1 MRATLALS
9 LTLLL
14 CATSALA
21 EEKPTP
27 EQSRFFEEKVRPLLV
42 ERCFRCHAEKKH
54 EGSLRLD
61 ARQTIVAGGDSGP
74 AIVPGKPD
82 ESLLIE
88 AVRYRSLEMPP
99 DRRLPKGEVD
109 VLVKWVQ
116 MGAPW
121 PGSAGEK
128 ILVPRKPGLEIT
140 DEDRS
145 YWAFQPIRTPA
156 VPRADSDWDD
166 DNPIDAFVLDQ
177 LRRRGLAPSKPAS
190 KRQLA
195 RRLYFDLIGLPPT
208 FEEVE
213 QFVADDSP
221 RAFARLVDR
230 LLEKPQY
237 GERWG
242 RHWLDVVR
250 FAQSNGYERDDEKPH
265 AWRYRDYVIKA
276 FNEDKPFDRFIL
288 EQLAGDELDDA
299 TLDSII
305 ATGFYRVGVWDDEP
319 DDKVAAVYEG
329 LDDIVR
335 TTGEAFLGLTIGC
348 ARCHDHKFDPIPQAD
363 YYSLL
368 SFVRNVA
375 PIGKDKS
382 HTHWEMDPTAIFT
395 PLVTRESLDQ
405 WEQKRKLLADQK
417 AELEKQL
424 SAEGTPKEKQ
434 EELKKQIGELDK
446 QMKPAWEM
454 ALSVREIGAKPR
466 ETRIL
471 IRGSHLT
478 PGKAVQPAFLTV
490 TDSPNPKLL
499 SPETAPGS
507 SLVQTLRS
515 QGVQPTTRRRRVLAE
530 WIASPDNPL
539 TARVIANRL
548 WHYHFGRGLVS
559 TPNDFGRTGQPPTHP
574 KLLDWLASDLTENGW
589 SLKHLHRRILLS
601 KTWQQSSAS
610 SPDHRGHEVDPDNM
624 LLWRQNLRRVESE
637 VIRDSML
644 MLDLCEGKGG
654 ADSFLLSDSVS
665 MDCTPILDSSQLVGV
680 INQEDL
686 LISYRAIEKV
696 LRRAT
701 TDPVTGLPMRSVFER
716 RIREEWRRAE
726 RTEESLA
733 VILIDVDHF
742 KDVNDRC
749 GHLVGD
755 AVLHMVGSCLKTSLR
770 SYDLVARHGGD
781 EFAAIC
787 FGCRPGEIDIPV
799 ARLLDAINRLSIPAD
814 PGGTHMISL
823 SIGAAVMHGAFDKC
837 QPLHLIETADRCL
850 YRAKQNGR
858 ARAYRTEITGPQL
871 ELEIVQVEPTET
883 LAPA

>member
-1 MRATLALS
+1 MRFALPSREVAVRATLVLS
-9 LTLLL
+9 VTLLL
-14 CATSALA
+14 CATSTLA
-21 EEKPTP
+21 EEKPTV
-27 EQSRFFEEKVRPLLV
+27 EQRRFFEEKVRPLLV
-42 ERCFRCHAEKKH
+42 ERCFRCHGEKKH

-99 DRRLPKGEVD
+99 DRRLPKAEVD

-128 ILVPRKPGLEIT
+128 ILVPRRPGLEIT

-145 YWAFQPIRTPA
+145 YWAFQPIRKPV
-156 VPRADSDWDD
+156 VPNADSDWDD
-166 DNPIDAFVLDQ
+166 TNPIDAFVFDQ
-177 LRRRGLAPSKPAS
+177 LKRRGLAPSKLAS

-208 FEEVE
+208 YKEVE

-221 RAFARLVDR
+221 KAFAKLVDR

-250 FAQSNGYERDDEKPH
+250 FSQSNGYERDDEKPH
-265 AWRYRDYVIKA
+265 AWRYRDYVIKT
-276 FNEDKPFDRFIL
+276 FNEDKPFDRFVL

-382 HTHWEMDPTAIFT
+382 HTHWEMDPEAIFT
-395 PLVTRESLDQ
+395 PLVTQESLAQ
-405 WEQKRKLLADQK
+405 WEQKRKLLANEK

-424 SAEGTPKEKQ
+424 SAEGTPKKKQ

-454 ALSVREIGAKPR
+454 ALSVRETGANPR

-490 TDSPNPKLL
+490 TGSPDPKLL
-499 SPETAPGS
+499 SSETAPGS

-574 KLLDWLASDLTENGW
+574 KLLDWLAADLIENGW

-601 KTWQQSSAS
+601 KTWQQSSVS
-610 SPDHRGHEVDPDNM
+610 SPDHRGYEVDPDNM

-644 MLDLCEGKGG
+644 AVSGRLNLEMGGRGFFPALSAEVLSTQSRAGNGWGKSDERQRARRSVYIFSKRTLGVPMME
-654 ADSFLLSDSVS
+654 AFDTPVPDRPEPARQTTTIAPQALILLNSQFVDEQVAALAERLQKNKG
-665 MDCTPILDSSQLVGV
+665 TSSQ
-680 INQEDL
+680 
-686 LISYRAIEKV
+686 AIARNAFRFALARNPTENESRV
-696 LRRAT
+696 LTEFLDDVSENVDVSSEELRKQ
-701 TDPVTGLPMRSVFER
+701 
-716 RIREEWRRAE
+716 RIEQ
-726 RTEESLA
+726 L
-733 VILIDVDHF
+733 
-742 KDVNDRC
+742 
-749 GHLVGD
+749 
-755 AVLHMVGSCLKTSLR
+755 
-770 SYDLVARHGGD
+770 
-781 EFAAIC
+781 
-787 FGCRPGEIDIPV
+787 
-799 ARLLDAINRLSIPAD
+799 ARLVLNLNEFVYVD
-814 PGGTHMISL
+814 
-823 SIGAAVMHGAFDKC
+823 
-837 QPLHLIETADRCL
+837 
-850 YRAKQNGR
+850 
-858 ARAYRTEITGPQL
+858 
-871 ELEIVQVEPTET
+871 
-883 LAPA
+883 

>member
-1 MRATLALS
+1 MRFALPLIEVAVRATLALT
-9 LTLLL
+9 LTILL
-14 CATSALA
+14 CAMSVLA

-27 EQSRFFEEKVRPLLV
+27 EQRRFFEEKVRPLLV

-54 EGSLRLD
+54 EGSLRVD
-61 ARQTIVAGGDSGP
+61 TRETIVAGGDSGP

-128 ILVPRKPGLEIT
+128 ILVPRRPGLEIT

-145 YWAFQPIRTPA
+145 YWAFQPIRKPV
-156 VPRADSDWDD
+156 VPNTDSNWDD
-166 DNPIDAFVLDQ
+166 ASPIDAFVFDQ
-177 LRRRGLAPSKPAS
+177 LNRRGLAPSKRAS

-195 RRLYFDLIGLPPT
+195 RRLNFDLIGLPPT
-208 FEEVE
+208 YEEVE

-221 RAFARLVDR
+221 KAFAKLVDR

-276 FNEDKPFDRFIL
+276 FNEDKPFDRFVL
-288 EQLAGDELDDA
+288 EQLAGDELDNA

-382 HTHWEMDPTAIFT
+382 LTHWEMDPAAIFT
-395 PLVTRESLDQ
+395 PLVTRKSLDQ
-405 WEQKRKLLADQK
+405 WEKKRKPLADQK

-424 SAEGTPKEKQ
+424 SAEGTSKKKQ
-434 EELKKQIGELDK
+434 EELKKKLAELDK

-490 TDSPNPKLL
+490 AGSPDPKLL
-499 SPETAPGS
+499 SSETAPGS

-530 WIASPDNPL
+530 WIASPNNPL

-574 KLLDWLASDLTENGW
+574 KLLDWLAADLIENDW
-589 SLKHLHRRILLS
+589 SLKHLHRQILLS
-601 KTWQQSSAS
+601 KTWQQSSAA
-610 SPDHRGHEVDPDNM
+610 PADHRGQEVDPDNM

-644 MLDLCEGKGG
+644 AVSGRLNLEMGGRGFFPVLSAEVLSTQSRAGNGWGK
-654 ADSFLLSDSVS
+654 SDER
-665 MDCTPILDSSQLVGV
+665 Q
-680 INQEDL
+680 
-686 LISYRAIEKV
+686 RA
-696 LRRAT
+696 R
-701 TDPVTGLPMRSVFER
+701 RSVYIFSKRTLGVPMMEAFDTPVPDR
-716 RIREEWRRAE
+716 PEPARQTTTIAPQALILLNSQFVDEQVAALAE
-726 RTEESLA
+726 RLEKNKDTSSLA
-733 VILIDVDHF
+733 IACNAFRFALARNPTENESRVLTEFLDGVSENAVVSS
-742 KDVNDRC
+742 KD
-749 GHLVGD
+749 
-755 AVLHMVGSCLKTSLR
+755 LR
-770 SYDLVARHGGD
+770 KQRIEQL
-781 EFAAIC
+781 
-787 FGCRPGEIDIPV
+787 
-799 ARLLDAINRLSIPAD
+799 ARLVLNLNEFVYVD
-814 PGGTHMISL
+814 
-823 SIGAAVMHGAFDKC
+823 
-837 QPLHLIETADRCL
+837 
-850 YRAKQNGR
+850 
-858 ARAYRTEITGPQL
+858 
-871 ELEIVQVEPTET
+871 
-883 LAPA
+883 